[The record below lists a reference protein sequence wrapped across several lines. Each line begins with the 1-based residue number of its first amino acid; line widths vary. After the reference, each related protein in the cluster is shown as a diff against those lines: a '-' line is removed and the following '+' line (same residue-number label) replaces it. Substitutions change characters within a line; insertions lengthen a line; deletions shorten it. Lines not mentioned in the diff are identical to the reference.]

1 MTRRLLLPLLSL
13 SLLSLASELHAES
26 SDSLQRRPVLIRR
39 AVKKQ
44 TPAEP
49 LKKEP
54 LKKEAQQHTP
64 ARKDTTPSSPSS
76 PSPAPSATAQTPSS
90 TDSVRR
96 TIQLRKVYIDDRLRP
111 KKIRKKDIGREEL
124 TERDIARQFILQT
137 KDFVRYLPGI
147 GLSES
152 VSRYGNK
159 GFAIRGV
166 DENRVSISVDGLP
179 QPETET
185 NVVFSS
191 YGLINSA
198 RPQFE
203 TEFIKK
209 VDIKKGASSFEHG
222 TGALGGAVNFETK
235 EARSMISP
243 GRSLGLQAKVGGD
256 NMAQGRVYS
265 VGGAAVLGG
274 LEAMALYAHRT
285 GGETRNFGSG
295 PLVRSI
301 FATRPD
307 PLSYR
312 QQSFL
317 GKLAYRLGEHKLT
330 ASYYT
335 QNKVT
340 DTEVWSLEPAYVLTS
355 QHEPYYYGHDQVLS
369 RRWDLNYRYT
379 PLESSWLNEVNVYAN
394 TQTSY
399 LDADT
404 RSSLYRP
411 EISSFR
417 PNYLFAG
424 SRRLLKGMSFDDQA
438 LSLKAT
444 TKPLNF
450 GALGYHFFTLQ
461 TSYLHHHT
469 EDKNVDISRSINTY
483 SEGLRYKGR
492 TYTFGEELPPSSYVY
507 SFQRPANRDNFSL
520 LVSDRISRGRL
531 RLELGLRYDFFHSET
546 LDWKGD
552 NDFNYLGYLI
562 GNLKTAGMD
571 FDRASIREWGLT
583 PMAIVSYD
591 VAPELSVGYKFSTGY
606 RVPTS
611 QERFFQYVSLS
622 PAFFVLS
629 NPQLRRE
636 QSFNH
641 EWHVGTAQPKAF
653 AYDLSFY
660 YNTYRDYI
668 EPLYG
673 VQKVFLDGQNR
684 DVAYSINENK
694 KRAWL
699 WGIDFSSSVYLE
711 ELLPQLRRY
720 GSLALSSSLSYSV
733 GRFSDGT
740 SMMAIQPLKAVA
752 GLDFDLPK
760 EKGGLSLRVNFLKA
774 KDVDQTRFVGS
785 FYGDEQIQ
793 QFPYYLMQNHVTV
806 DLFAY
811 AQLSRW
817 LTLRASVMNLTNARY
832 WLWDDLRQIISPV
845 MLVHHADFFRG
856 GLERLVRFSQPKRYV
871 NLALEFKL

>member
-1 MTRRLLLPLLSL
+1 MSKGILIPLALLALCPL
-13 SLLSLASELHAES
+13 A
-26 SDSLQRRPVLIRR
+26 
-39 AVKKQ
+39 
-44 TPAEP
+44 
-49 LKKEP
+49 
-54 LKKEAQQHTP
+54 AQQP
-64 ARKDTTPSSPSS
+64 KSPTTKP
-76 PSPAPSATAQTPSS
+76 QQG
-90 TDSVRR
+90 DSVRR
-96 TIQLRKVYIDDRLRP
+96 TIRLGKVYIDEQAR
-111 KKIRKKDIGREEL
+111 RKKPRKKEIGREEV
-124 TERDIARQFILQT
+124 TERDIARQFMLQT

-203 TEFIKK
+203 TEFIQK

-235 EARSMISP
+235 DPRSILAS
-243 GRSLGLQAKVGGD
+243 GRNYGLQAKIGGD
-256 NMAQGRVYS
+256 NMAKGRIFS
-265 VGGAAVLGG
+265 VGGAAVYRG
-274 LEAMALYAHRT
+274 LEALALYAERR
-285 GGETRNFGSG
+285 GAETRNWGTG

-307 PLSYR
+307 PMSYR

-317 GKLAYRLGEHKLT
+317 GKVAYRLGEHKLT

-369 RRWDLNYRYT
+369 RRWDLHYRYT

-411 EISSFR
+411 EISAFR

-424 SRRLLKGMSFDDQA
+424 SRRLLKGMDFYDGA
-438 LSLKAT
+438 LSIKASS
-444 TKPLNF
+444 KPMKF

-461 TSYLHHHT
+461 TSYLHHRT
-469 EDKNVDISRSINTY
+469 QDKNVDISRSINTY
-483 SEGLRYKGR
+483 SEGLRYRGK
-492 TYTFGEELPPSSYVY
+492 TYAFGQELPQTSYVY
-507 SFQRPANRDNFSL
+507 SFQRPADRDNFSIAL
-520 LVSDRISRGRL
+520 SDKIRL
-531 RLELGLRYDFFHSET
+531 GKLKLDLGLRYDLFVSKT
-546 LDWKGD
+546 LDWNGD

-583 PMAIVSYD
+583 PMAILSYD
-591 VAPELSVGYKFSTGY
+591 FTPWLSAGYKFSTGY

-641 EWHVGTAQPKAF
+641 EWHLGTAEPKAF
-653 AYDLSFY
+653 AYDLSVY

-694 KRAWL
+694 KRASL
-699 WGIDFSSSVYLE
+699 WGIDFSSSLFVE
-711 ELLPQLRRY
+711 ELLPSLKPL
-720 GSLALSSSLSYSV
+720 GSLAVTGSLNYSV

-752 GLDFDLPK
+752 GLDYDLPK
-760 EKGGLSLRVNFLKA
+760 ERGGLSLRLNFLKA

-793 QFPYYLMQNHVTV
+793 QFPYYLMQNQVTL

-811 AQLSRW
+811 AKINKW
-817 LTLRASVMNLTNARY
+817 LTLRTSVMNLTNARY

-845 MLVHHADFFRG
+845 MLVHHSDFFRG
-856 GLERLVRFSQPKRYV
+856 GLDRLTRFTQPKRYV